1 MPRKRCAKVRDMN
14 ISQLISVALFTVAA
28 VITVLAWN
36 DRLAGTNAA
45 INEAFED
52 SGSGKMKDLD
62 KNDSTLKAL
71 NEMASAGT
79 ITEDEAS
86 KAYKTVL
93 QFIQQDFARGALFV
107 EDMTRRFYGED
118 NEMRQFRKDLDIK
131 TLLDNY
137 RSPLQRV
144 R

>member
-1 MPRKRCAKVRDMN
+1 MN
-14 ISQLISVALFTVAA
+14 ISQLISIALFTVAA
-28 VITVLAWN
+28 VITILAWN
-36 DRLAGTNAA
+36 DRLSGGNAA

-52 SGSGKMKDLD
+52 AGTMKDID
-62 KNDSTLKAL
+62 KNDPTLKAIEEL
-71 NEMASAGT
+71 ASSGT
-79 ITEDEAS
+79 VSETQAS
-86 KAYKTVL
+86 NAYRTLLK
-93 QFIQQDFARGALFV
+93 FIQQDFARGALFV

-118 NEMRQFRKDLDIK
+118 KEMRQFQKDLDVS